1 MHSEGWY
8 AFRQNGIGG
17 SEIGTVL
24 GLDEYDTRMRLFAE
38 KVGLESPRMEDN
50 EFMFWGREHEDKIAD
65 IWKYWDG
72 TRLGYLKNY
81 VSGKLIRKC
90 RNVNGY
96 VVNPK
101 YPWLFA
107 SLDRTISKKGGINI
121 ITGEPLETECV
132 LECKTLSH
140 WMSLKWESGIP
151 ISYLAQIHQYMII
164 LECNYA
170 EIAIL
175 RDGNKF
181 EIEIIERN
189 EELCERIIR
198 ISKAFWYDRILPARE
213 AKEKMN
219 IADAKGMLDEAE
231 KYDGIIQ
238 SLEPEPDST
247 EAYKDYMSERFLKER
262 EKVQGT
268 MEMYHLCRR
277 DRLLLGVANLIEKNR
292 VLIKNYLIQFCD
304 KYGAELI
311 DFGSMGS
318 VAYEKRGRSKSRSPW
333 ISIKEKPSAEVLEEQ
348 FNKIDQNVY

>member
-1 MHSEGWY
+1 
-8 AFRQNGIGG
+8 
-17 SEIGTVL
+17 
-24 GLDEYDTRMRLFAE
+24 
-38 KVGLESPRMEDN
+38 
-50 EFMFWGREHEDKIAD
+50 MFWGREHEDKIAQ

-72 TRLGYLKNY
+72 TKLGYLKNY

-107 SLDRTISKKGGINI
+107 SLDRVISKKGGMNI

-140 WMSLKWESGIP
+140 WMSIKWESGIP
-151 ISYLAQIHQYMII
+151 ISYLAQIHQYMIV

-181 EIEIIERN
+181 EVEIIERN
-189 EELCERIIR
+189 DDLCERIIR
-198 ISKAFWYDRILPARE
+198 ISKAFWENRILPARE

-219 IADAKGMLDEAE
+219 ISDASGRLEEAQ

-238 SLEPEPDST
+238 SLEPDPDST
-247 EAYKDYMSERFLKER
+247 EAYKEYMSERFLKER
-262 EKVQGT
+262 ERVQGT
-268 MEMYHLCRR
+268 MEMYHLCKR
-277 DRLLLGVANLIEKNR
+277 DRLLLGIANLIARNR
-292 VLIKNYLIQFCD
+292 FLIKNHLIKFCD
-304 KYGAELI
+304 KYGSELI
-311 DFGSMGS
+311 DFGGMGNVS
-318 VAYEKRGRSKSRSPW
+318 WTQSRGRRNRSLR
-333 ISIKEKPSAEVLEEQ
+333 INIKEKPSEEAKEEQ